1 MNTGTISSEVERIT
15 ATSVPIVMTRP
26 EKSVAAMAENPHCG
40 TAPSAAPTAGPAAPA
55 RETISSMRFPAECS
69 SASIAR

>member
-26 EKSVAAMAENPHCG
+26 EKSVAAMAENPH
-40 TAPSAAPTAGPAAPA
+40 
-55 RETISSMRFPAECS
+55 
-69 SASIAR
+69 